1 MVREESL
8 LKTSPR
14 GCPREKVCRLAARD
28 KAIDNIA
35 RNNRSVHAIYTIGI
49 IHQYRGDA
57 KRPSQEP

>member
-57 KRPSQEP
+57 